1 MPKEL
6 IAVAPRQPE
15 LREYEDP
22 PLKPGQVRIKSL
34 LSAEKHGTTLPIYRG
49 TSPVSE
55 KVYDSK
61 LGLFF
66 PKKEATRGWT
76 AKFPMPLGNMTV
88 GIITEV
94 GEGVENLKVGDRVFG
109 HLPIRE
115 THTVDAQ
122 AVHPAPPGISDEAL
136 VCVDPAMVALMGV
149 REGNVRLGDKVA
161 VFGAGAI
168 GLMAVQMAKLSGAV
182 FVAVVEPIPIRREL
196 ALHYGADLAIDPTRE
211 DPGVCIRKATG
222 DKGVDVAIETSGA
235 YPALHQAIRATAYG
249 GTIVPVSFY
258 SGEAKGLH
266 LGEEWHFNRQV
277 MVSGARVESEPY
289 RDHPRWNRKR
299 VEEVVLELF
308 RSGKLTVEGI
318 LKPVVP
324 IEQAVE
330 AYRLIDEHPEESIK
344 LGVTY

>member
-1 MPKEL
+1 MPREL

-15 LREYEDP
+15 LREYEDS
-22 PLKPGQVRIKSL
+22 PLKPGQVRIKSM

-55 KVYDSK
+55 RAYDPE

-66 PKKEATRGWT
+66 PKEEGRGWT

-88 GIITEV
+88 GVVIEV
-94 GEGVENLKVGDRVFG
+94 GEGVENLKLGDRVFG

-115 THTVDAQ
+115 THTVGAR
-122 AVHPAPPGISDEAL
+122 AVHLAPSDVPDEAL
-136 VCVDPAMVALMGV
+136 VCVDPATVALMGV
-149 REGNVRLGDKVA
+149 REGNVRLGDRVA

-182 FVAVVEPIPIRREL
+182 FVAAVEPIPIRREL
-196 ALHYGADLAIDPTRE
+196 ALLYGADLAIDPTQE
-211 DPGVCIRKATG
+211 DPGLSIREATEG
-222 DKGVDVAIETSGA
+222 KGVDMAIETSGA

-249 GTIVPVSFY
+249 GIIVPVSFY
-258 SGEAKGLH
+258 SGEAKGLY

-289 RDHPRWNRKR
+289 RDHPRWDRGR

-308 RSGKLTVEGI
+308 RSGRLKVEGMLRPI
-318 LKPVVP
+318 VP
-324 IEQAVE
+324 IDRAVE
-330 AYRLIDEHPEESIK
+330 AYRLIDEHPEESVK
-344 LGVTY
+344 LGVAY